1 MLDKVRDYARKWQML
16 QKEDCVIAGVS
27 GGADSVCLLFV
38 LLELQKELGFDLVV
52 AHVNHGLRGE
62 AADADEAHVK
72 NICKEKGIPCE
83 CYFEDVELFAKNRK
97 QSTEEAGREVRRAFF
112 EELLLK
118 YKGTKIALAHHQ
130 NDNAE
135 TLLLN
140 LARGTG
146 LKGLGGIAPVN
157 GNVIRPL
164 LCVSRE
170 EIEDYLNSQGVSY
183 CQDATNEEDDYTR
196 NRIRNHVLP
205 YLETEVNAK
214 TAAHMNETMEQL
226 RRVQGYM
233 EEQMQQYK
241 TRCVIKASGDE
252 KTQNTNSYVV
262 EAKIYEETPEVI
274 KPMLL
279 KSVLVD
285 VCGREKDLEAVHLK
299 DLQELFEKQVG
310 RKLDLPYQ
318 MEAKRV
324 YEGIWIGKKI
334 PGTAMVQEKVWDLS
348 QETCAFTVA
357 GYRIRGEQIK
367 ATEMCAKECEKSHT
381 KYFSCDIIKNGVTF
395 RTRRA
400 GDYITI
406 HPDGR
411 TQKLKTYFIN
421 EKIPQEERDRILLV
435 ADGNHVLW
443 IVGHRVGCAYEVNVN
458 TKRVL
463 KIQVNKG
470 ESYGRDN

>member
-1 MLDKVRDYARKWQML
+1 MLDKVRDYASKWHML

-38 LLELQKELGFDLVV
+38 LLELQKELGFELVV
-52 AHVNHGLRGE
+52 AHVNHGLRG
-62 AADADEAHVK
+62 AFADADETYVK
-72 NICKEKGIPCE
+72 KLCEEKGIPCE
-83 CYFEDVELFAKNRK
+83 CYFEDVELFAKKRK
-97 QSTEEAGREVRRAFF
+97 QSTEEAGREVRKAFF
-112 EELLLK
+112 KELLLK
-118 YKGTKIALAHHQ
+118 YEGTKIALAHHK

-157 GNVIRPL
+157 GNIIRPL
-164 LCVSRE
+164 LCVTRE
-170 EIEDYLNSQGVSY
+170 EIEDYLDALGISY
-183 CQDATNEEDDYTR
+183 CQDATNAEDDYTR

-205 YLETEVNAK
+205 YLEKEVNTK
-214 TAAHMNETMEQL
+214 TIEHMNETMEQL
-226 RRVQGYM
+226 RQIQVYM
-233 EEQMQQYK
+233 DAQMQEYK
-241 TRCVIKASGDE
+241 CKCVIDLGQGTGE
-252 KTQNTNSYVV
+252 N
-262 EAKIYEETPEVI
+262 YEPGFLVQAQLYKEVPEVLQA
-274 KPMLL
+274 MLL
-279 KSVLVD
+279 KAVLVD
-285 VCGREKDLEAVHLK
+285 VCGQEKDLESVHLK

-310 RKLDLPYQ
+310 RKLDLPYH

-324 YEGIWIGKKI
+324 YEGVWIGEKSTETKI
-334 PGTAMVQEKVWDLS
+334 VAEEVWNLDQAKQKFS
-348 QETCAFTVA
+348 VG
-357 GYRIRGEQIK
+357 GYEIFCEQIE
-367 ATEMCAKECEKSHT
+367 ATEVCTKECEKSHT

-395 RTRRA
+395 RTRRT

-421 EKIPQEERDRILLV
+421 EKIPQGDRDHILLV

-443 IVGHRVGCAYEVNVN
+443 IVGYRVGCAYEVNEN
-458 TKRVL
+458 TKCVL

-470 ESYGRDN
+470 ESHGRDN